1 MKTFNASKLF
11 CPLVLAAATMLFGSG
26 CATQQENS
34 YNDDYNQS
42 LTSAP
47 KYLVS
52 SGDDNK
58 FKINIH
64 QGTMVSGE
72 ARVLDI
78 REAASTI
85 AKNEAMKRGWENWD
99 LNFIR
104 EANEGWM
111 RVVVAEVT
119 RKKGVKYDA
128 APANKP

>member
-1 MKTFNASKLF
+1 
-11 CPLVLAAATMLFGSG
+11 MLFGSG
-26 CATQQENS
+26 CATPQDHSFNV
-34 YNDDYNQS
+34 DFNQS

-47 KYLVS
+47 KYLVTAV
-52 SGDDNK
+52 DDNK
-58 FKINIH
+58 FKINLH

-85 AKNEAMKRGWENWD
+85 AKNEAVKRGWENWD

-119 RKKGVKYDA
+119 RKKGVRYQA
-128 APANKP
+128 VPATQP